1 LNKIIVIVVLA
12 IISAILFGYVMY
24 DSGFDRGSSSS
35 QMSDNEKY
43 CLIEYAMTC
52 EQKRDEEVAMKTY
65 P

>member
-1 LNKIIVIVVLA
+1 
-12 IISAILFGYVMY
+12 MY

-43 CLIEYAMTC
+43 CLIEYGMTC